1 MAIGKPLLVTERQ
14 GVAQP
19 VLTPQTQQLSS
30 NVPVQKI
37 ALADYN
43 IGMQNVKSSF
53 AVSDELVNMVEA
65 GVKAKL
71 FIDNTKR
78 EYARLNLM
86 EGWNQANLDA
96 KAEFSKATTPEGQ
109 MEAIEKFKSTFA
121 SNTKSWTDL
130 QGNTPQSQQ
139 QLVWLRNNANQQLS
153 QMEMTHQNTLVKRT
167 SAQHQLTMNKM
178 GQSLVQDKNADP
190 VAGLQVIKDGYGAL
204 IKIGEMTQE
213 QALAQFEL
221 QKDKIIAGR
230 ATLFGRDRA
239 KAFAQSGGVDLPTDK
254 QLKSYMQGVM
264 GMPLS
269 DRRMQMISES
279 FTDSYYKEI
288 TESLRQAK
296 AEETYAL
303 ESTEQGRIDY
313 NSELNEELNDRAI
326 SPEREQQLIAKA
338 EAFDY
343 ADPSFSTTARQK
355 IDQAK
360 HGAAYQ
366 PFVDYFTQGDGRI
379 AIRDSIPADGGNY
392 YDPNKIREYVNAMG
406 GQYEGMNEATLI
418 GITRHWRGV
427 NAKMRTDLLD
437 QSEDVIASLLSDKL
451 KNPDKT
457 PDWLS
462 DKTLTA
468 LKATGMLNKLK
479 APDVLNWSKAFNF
492 SPAHSAAYST
502 TLADLAKAES
512 DRTGPFDPKIQNLPT
527 NEQRAFLTQ
536 YTDKLLEANFSKAVN
551 EALSKQ
557 QAGVLDKRQKA
568 EEAFKTGAKEK
579 FKWGGVDATGQM
591 YPGAYETRMDQISP
605 TELAKEGA
613 TTFDVLSQRIDKEL
627 KRKDYDELSTP
638 VKILDSMIPTGPDI
652 VEGTISTF
660 KNLGSAII
668 GNTPTAYITGLKN
681 KQLQDNIEAQLKRP
695 LTKAELAGKNE
706 LVNEMA
712 RTMIQSETDSTIG
725 KMVDW
730 VLNAGEPSERQAKI
744 DRLTY
749 ELKYQSLEGIK
760 RGMESVKPTPT
771 PASKALPV
779 AETPATATDDLATG
793 APANP
798 ILNNLGEL
806 ASAVSSLVTPS
817 EAEGVTSISRDSSQG
832 LYDKSMGDFTLQP
845 GKYSPDSWNPGKR
858 YLDANGEFTD
868 VMPLDV
874 RDRVLSEPESFPEF
888 TTYNLVQGD
897 NLSRV
902 AERAGISLE
911 ELQNLNS
918 NTIGNE
924 TSLQI
929 GDPILL
935 PQGSQMM
942 PNVPLQT
949 PVESDPMAFDDAL
962 MNLNPTATTP
972 VADTNNLQS
981 NASDLIKVRETST
994 TDAARVIALPLQDNG
1009 NAAGWGHTF
1018 QGNEKAEWEAHP
1030 LDTEANKQWRINK
1043 VNEWFTSDLAKAKAG
1058 AKAQL
1063 KELGRS
1069 PSSANAEGF
1078 KDMLTFMNFQL
1089 GSAWHKPHLNREG
1102 QRVPGFKKAWAGLK
1116 RGDAKGRDGMFR
1128 DKSGWEQ
1135 AIYHLMF
1142 HKEGSDTPSGWLT
1155 QSPTRV
1161 MDAVRAVNYMSQGTG
1176 TESLIGYID
1185 SILKEIP

>member
-153 QMEMTHQNTLVKRT
+153 RMEMTHQNTLVKRT

-303 ESTEQGRIDY
+303 NSTEQGRIAY
-313 NSELNEELNDRAI
+313 NAELNDELNNRAI

-366 PFVDYFTQGDGRI
+366 PYVAYFTVGEGRI
-379 AIRDSIPADGGNY
+379 AIRDNVPADGGNY

-427 NAKMRTDLLD
+427 NAKMRTDLLG

-462 DKTLTA
+462 DKTLTS

-512 DRTGPFDPKIQNLPT
+512 DRKGPFDPKIQNLPT
-527 NEQRAFLTQ
+527 NEQREFLTQ
-536 YTDKLLEANFSKAVN
+536 YTDKLLEANFSKAVD

-557 QAGVLDKRQKA
+557 QSEVLAKRQKT

-771 PASKALPV
+771 PKGEALPV
-779 AETPATATDDLATG
+779 AETTPTPLDQLSSVISNVISPPNVNA
-793 APANP
+793 APAP
-798 ILNNLGEL
+798 MTTGEGQRYFDENN
-806 ASAVSSLVTPS
+806 
-817 EAEGVTSISRDSSQG
+817 
-832 LYDKSMGDFTLQP
+832 QP
-845 GKYSPDSWNPGKR
+845 TN
-858 YLDANGEFTD
+858 

-897 NLSRV
+897 NLGRV
-902 AERAGISLE
+902 AQKAGITLE

-935 PQGSQMM
+935 PQSRQLA
-942 PNVPLQT
+942 P
-949 PVESDPMAFDDAL
+949 DPMAYDDAL
-962 MNLNPTATTP
+962 MGVGAAQPVVTEPDNYLAEFLMKREGTP
-972 VADTNNLQS
+972 QDAIADVGSGVDENGVGYGHL
-981 NASDLIKVRETST
+981 A
-994 TDAARVIALPLQDNG
+994 TDADKRLWATLDPEQRKLKAQEWLRQDI
-1009 NAAGWGHTF
+1009 
-1018 QGNEKAEWEAHP
+1018 EKATKGA
-1030 LDTEANKQWRINK
+1030 DKQI
-1043 VNEWFTSDLAKAKAG
+1043 AK
-1058 AKAQL
+1058 
-1063 KELGRS
+1063 LGRNL
-1069 PSSANAEGF
+1069 SSENAQGF

-1089 GSAWHKPHLNREG
+1089 GNEWHTKK
-1102 QRVPGFKKAWAGLK
+1102 FKKAWSGLK
-1116 RGDAKGRDGMFR
+1116 QGNKKGSTGMFR
-1128 DKSGWEQ
+1128 GKTGWEQ
-1135 AIYHLMF
+1135 AVYHLM
-1142 HKEGSDTPSGWLT
+1142 HVNESSNKPSKWLLQT
-1155 QSPTRV
+1155 PTRV
-1161 MDAVRAVNYMSQGTG
+1161 MDAVMAIHYMSNGQGT
-1176 TESLIGYID
+1176 EDIIGYID
-1185 SILKEIP
+1185 SILKGRQ